1 MTNSMLKYLLN
12 NMGVS
17 YSMRKA
23 ISLLLL
29 VSLFITTGYS
39 EMNSPGTSSAAKD
52 SANCFCRLPQLK
64 CSEPYI
70 TELKCKPGDC
80 PGFEGIYT
88 YEEGG
93 TEYAWDLPGYLESQS
108 PLRLYLFDV
117 ENRSPIAA
125 YTVGLKNVGTIDLKT
140 VILTVTLPSNLAI
153 SSSSLS
159 FLQSGSN
166 VTWYPFVLRSTEA
179 KDIEFSTNWING
191 SKANTNLTAV
201 AVGVGDDDRKYVSE
215 WNAGVYE
222 KSAVQM
228 ELSPE
233 GFKKPI
239 IS

>member
-1 MTNSMLKYLLN
+1 MTNSMLKDLLN
-12 NMGVS
+12 NMEVS

-23 ISLLLL
+23 ISFLLL
-29 VSLFITTGYS
+29 VSLFIASGYS
-39 EMNSPGTSSAAKD
+39 SGTSSAAKD
-52 SANCFCRLPQLK
+52 SANCYCKLPQLK

-70 TELKCKPGDC
+70 TELKCKDNDC

-93 TEYAWDLPGYLESQS
+93 PEYAWDRPGYLEAQS

-117 ENRSPIAA
+117 ENRSPNAA
-125 YTVGLKNVGTIDLKT
+125 YTVGLKNVGAINLKSVT
-140 VILTVTLPSNLAI
+140 LVVTLPPNLNVNT
-153 SSSSLS
+153 SSHA

-179 KDIEFSTNWING
+179 KDIEFSTNWINE

-201 AVGVGDDDRKYVSE
+201 AVGIGDDDRRYVSK

-222 KSAVQM
+222 KASAPMV
-228 ELSPE
+228 LIPE
-233 GFKKPI
+233 GYIKPDI
-239 IS
+239 L